1 MNAVVSI
8 GSITIGEGHP
18 PVLVA
23 GLCVIESLEH
33 TLKTA
38 LALREMCQCAQFPL
52 VFKASFDKANRSTSD
67 SYRGPG
73 LETGLDVLSRVKQES
88 GLCIMTDIHEPA
100 QAVAAASVVDVI
112 QIPAF
117 LCRQTDLLTAAART
131 GKPINL
137 KKGQFMA
144 PWDMKNALGKITQEG
159 NRNILL
165 TERGA
170 CFGYNNLVA
179 DLRAL
184 SFLRQL
190 GAPVIMDVT
199 HSLQLPGGLGHA
211 TGGYREFIPNLA
223 RAAMAWGCDGLFL
236 EVHEAPERALSDGP
250 NSLPL
255 EQLPAL
261 LRQLKSIYE
270 SLALSRM
277 ADPSDAGQ

>member
-117 LCRQTDLLTAAART
+117 LCRQTDLTEAAART
-131 GKPINL
+131 GRVVNI
-137 KKGQFMA
+137 KKGQFLS
-144 PWDMKNALGKITQEG
+144 PWATKHLADKV
-159 NRNILL
+159 RNTAGAGEVLL

-170 CFGYNNLVA
+170 SFGYGSLVV
-179 DLRAL
+179 DMR
-184 SFLRQL
+184 SFPIMKPFCD
-190 GAPVIMDVT
+190 GVIYDAT
-199 HSLQLPGGLGHA
+199 HSLQLPSSGGA
-211 TGGYREFIPNLA
+211 KTGGQREFIATLA
-223 RAAMAWGCDGLFL
+223 RAAMATGDVDGLFL
-236 EVHEAPERALSDGP
+236 EVHPEP
-250 NSLPL
+250 
-255 EQLPAL
+255 E
-261 LRQLKSIYE
+261 KS
-270 SLALSRM
+270 
-277 ADPSDAGQ
+277 PSDADNILPLDDMKGLLTQLIAIKSALIT